1 MSKFFAKIFV
11 LTPMIELTLSGSLSI
26 HMKFFGVPKAHSTRH
41 SLNLGK
47 HKSST
52 KPAISTALKWLFTSN
67 DSRNHNQKQKSG
79 FMRYQKFSR
88 RSNSTFIAKKHE
100 DRGWWWRRRS
110 HKSKKFIARSKRF
123 NHLFGRIASF
133 SSHVSTQAKTKTNY

>member
-1 MSKFFAKIFV
+1 
-11 LTPMIELTLSGSLSI
+11 MIELTLSGSLSI

-79 FMRYQKFSR
+79 IKNLAEGAIQHLLRKNMRIEVDDDDDEVTKAKSLLHARNALITYSGASP
-88 RSNSTFIAKKHE
+88 RSLHMFQ
-100 DRGWWWRRRS
+100 
-110 HKSKKFIARSKRF
+110 HKRKPKQTI
-123 NHLFGRIASF
+123 N
-133 SSHVSTQAKTKTNY
+133 N